1 MKCAFSFAA
10 NKNIMQISPRTTLH
24 GLKTKTRT
32 ATALC
37 CNRFPG
43 GGVYRETVLSNWVI
57 ARISTEMINE
67 LMLLSIDHTSKK
79 VINSMDQGQDGLIRT
94 QDVKFQKQL
103 MGTLAEKATAKFLE
117 LILEKNQMQEDWQT
131 IIYDDVKKDFTYG
144 NSVLSLRFYSD

>member
-1 MKCAFSFAA
+1 
-10 NKNIMQISPRTTLH
+10 
-24 GLKTKTRT
+24 
-32 ATALC
+32 
-37 CNRFPG
+37 
-43 GGVYRETVLSNWVI
+43 
-57 ARISTEMINE
+57 MINE